1 MDKKGSNPTLSKK
14 EKVIVYLLKR
24 LGGEVAGRKKLMKL
38 MFLVEHYDP
47 YKPTLIK
54 KGLLDNTFIIYD
66 YGVFSF
72 EVMRDYTELI
82 RRGLLIEQRMS
93 QTENRICINRS
104 KQIPATGLDETV
116 TSRVDKIALDYGDWR
131 PRELEISTLKALG
144 ISEENK
150 AKYFGQ
156 DVGQLI
162 NARFAALAH
171 TSPVT
176 A

>member
-1 MDKKGSNPTLSKK
+1 MLKKGSNITLSKK
-14 EKVIVYLLKR
+14 EKVIVYLLKK

-47 YKPTLIK
+47 YIPTLTK
-54 KGLLDNTFIIYD
+54 KGMLDNTFIIYD

-72 EVMRDYTELI
+72 EVMRDYTDLI
-82 RRGLLIEQRMS
+82 KKNLLIERRVS

-104 KQIPATGLDETV
+104 KQTPTTDLDETI
-116 TSRVDKIALDYGDWR
+116 TSRVDKIALDFGARR
-131 PRELEISTLKALG
+131 PRELEISTLKVLG
-144 ISEENK
+144 ISEKNK

-156 DVGQLI
+156 EVGQRI
-162 NARFAALAH
+162 DAQFALEH
-171 TSPVT
+171 TSPVS